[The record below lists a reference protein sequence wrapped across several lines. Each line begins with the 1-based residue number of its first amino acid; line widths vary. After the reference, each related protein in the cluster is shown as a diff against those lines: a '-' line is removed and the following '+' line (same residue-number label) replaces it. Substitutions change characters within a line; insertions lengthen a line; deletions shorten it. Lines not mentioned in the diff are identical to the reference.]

1 MREPH
6 QAIQTAVNSCF
17 AARQMLSLESVAYCD
32 CGVIVLK
39 VVAIIHEVLSGY
51 VLYVFFAVVIG

>member
-1 MREPH
+1 
-6 QAIQTAVNSCF
+6 
-17 AARQMLSLESVAYCD
+17 MLSSESVVYCD